1 MAMRPEED
9 ARSLPWEKRCPGILG
24 SAWHIFLWGERGVV
38 GPPCVWAICIQNL
51 RGPGGLRSL
60 FSRRKSVLLPPR
72 RAGHVVRPVVVVVLV
87 FWCCGG
93 GGGRGCPFLLPKT
106 LTGLDTSSLD
116 IFGERACVLRAS
128 SSGSF
133 FGWVSW
139 PWGQQNICGRISTT
153 HLGRAPSPHAPPPRT
168 SGLASTHPPFS
179 KSGNRCERRPIQLHA
194 HPSTTNPPT
203 PTPFKPSPTHP
214 THAHTQP
221 PPPPPHLNPSHVPH
235 DRRRPG
241 LCRPGRR
248 HPCPR
253 GRQGRGHAGHHQRG
267 PRRSQEGRAQG
278 PVRPRDRGPE
288 HPLLC
293 QFGVLE
299 PVQAPHGHPRGHADQ
314 GRCLGHRRR

>member
-1 MAMRPEED
+1 MSRHLGKRLAHFSLGGKGGGRSAMCVGHLHSKFERAGRSSLAFFPKEERPSS
-9 ARSLPWEKRCPGILG
+9 APAGRPCCAPRGCCCPGL
-24 SAWHIFLWGERGVV
+24 LV
-38 GPPCVWAICIQNL
+38 L
-51 RGPGGLRSL
+51 R
-60 FSRRKSVLLPPR
+60 
-72 RAGHVVRPVVVVVLV
+72 
-87 FWCCGG
+87 G